1 MSVCPLPVVV
11 VRAKVYIGRKVHT
24 LSSFVT
30 FTETSKLYITVQL
43 TVIRML
49 RHCGNQT

>member
-1 MSVCPLPVVV
+1 MSFCPLPVVI

-24 LSSFVT
+24 SSSFVT

-43 TVIRML
+43 TVIRVL
-49 RHCGNQT
+49 RLCGNET